1 MTALRF
7 QNVSKSFGSTIAL
20 NEVSFQVESQTLGV
34 VVGPSGCGKSSLL
47 SLAAGLDKASSGNIF
62 LGEREVRGIREDVAL
77 LLQDRNLF
85 PWMTAQSNVAFG
97 LKMRG
102 VPRRQAF
109 IQALN
114 HLNDV
119 GLGTFANKIP
129 AELSGGMKQRVALA
143 RALALTPSI
152 LLMDEPFGAL
162 DYQTRKIMQR
172 YLLAAQAR
180 TGATV
185 LLVTHDLAEAL
196 TVADRLILFSS
207 APGSVQE
214 IIDIQAPHPRDLS
227 DQKFAEV
234 MRKLESHLEA
244 EAAFTELTAEE
255 RDRIAMNA

>member
-7 QNVSKSFGSTIAL
+7 ENVHKSFGNTTAL
-20 NEVSFQVESQTLGV
+20 SEVRFCVEPQTLGV
-34 VVGPSGCGKSSLL
+34 VIGPSGCGKSSLL
-47 SLAAGLDKASSGNIF
+47 SLAAGLDKASSGRIF
-62 LGEREVRGIREDVAL
+62 LGDREVRGIREDVAL

-97 LKMRG
+97 LTMRG
-102 VPRRQAF
+102 VPRGQAN

-114 HLNDV
+114 YLNDV
-119 GLGTFANKIP
+119 GLGACASKVP

-143 RALALTPSI
+143 RALALKPSI
-152 LLMDEPFGAL
+152 LLMDEPFAAL

-172 YLLAAQAR
+172 YLLAAKAR

-196 TVADRLILFSS
+196 TVADRVILFSS
-207 APGSVQE
+207 APRTVQQ

-227 DQKFAEV
+227 DPKFADV

-255 RDRIAMNA
+255 RDRIPINA